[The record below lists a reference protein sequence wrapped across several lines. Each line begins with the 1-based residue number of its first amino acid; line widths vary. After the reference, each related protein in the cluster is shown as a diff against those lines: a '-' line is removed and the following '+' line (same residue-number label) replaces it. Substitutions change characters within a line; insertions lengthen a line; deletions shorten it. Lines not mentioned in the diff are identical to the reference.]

1 MEGQQRYLGAMGKL
15 GVEQGTH
22 LLVDEPQRVLD
33 VGVLE
38 GDGRCGA
45 LKQLHEE
52 TVDEP
57 DGREHH
63 VAQLQRQSQ
72 SGAQGQLGVVLPLPY
87 EYHFTSIPGPF
98 LL

>member
-1 MEGQQRYLGAMGKL
+1 
-15 GVEQGTH
+15 
-22 LLVDEPQRVLD
+22 
-33 VGVLE
+33 
-38 GDGRCGA
+38 
-45 LKQLHEE
+45 
-52 TVDEP
+52 
-57 DGREHH
+57 